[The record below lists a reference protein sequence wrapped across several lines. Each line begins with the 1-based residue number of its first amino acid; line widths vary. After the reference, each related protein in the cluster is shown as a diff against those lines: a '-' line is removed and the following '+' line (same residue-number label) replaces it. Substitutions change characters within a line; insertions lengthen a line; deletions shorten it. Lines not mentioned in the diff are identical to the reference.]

1 MKNLFK
7 IACIFFLLTSVSF
20 SAQEK
25 TDSIAYNKD
34 FVLNEGIYLNYYD
47 FRTNRPISKEVIRSQ
62 DNKDQLEFLS
72 KLVDNNTF
80 INFNFNGIEHKV
92 HADSIWGYCQNNV
105 VYINYEHKFC
115 RIPLFGNLSQFI
127 AMVEVT
133 NYMNNFGP
141 YYSYGMTAAS
151 MPVKSVEVKQYI
163 LDFYSGKIVSLDL
176 KNTEIL
182 LERDPTIYKEF
193 MLLKKKQRKDKMSLY
208 IRKYNEKHPIQFPT
222 N

>member
-92 HADSIWGYCQNNV
+92 HADSIW
-105 VYINYEHKFC
+105 
-115 RIPLFGNLSQFI
+115 
-127 AMVEVT
+127 
-133 NYMNNFGP
+133 
-141 YYSYGMTAAS
+141 
-151 MPVKSVEVKQYI
+151 
-163 LDFYSGKIVSLDL
+163 
-176 KNTEIL
+176 
-182 LERDPTIYKEF
+182 
-193 MLLKKKQRKDKMSLY
+193 
-208 IRKYNEKHPIQFPT
+208 
-222 N
+222 